1 MPREVST
8 ADGDGESRQEFERCI
23 AAGGVALFPADTVY
37 GLACD
42 PSDDQAVARLQR
54 LKGREDGRPAAVMF
68 FTLDALHQ
76 ALPRLGPRTAAAVG
90 ELLPG
95 PVTLILPN
103 AERKFPLACGPDP
116 SRIGVRLISGPLE
129 GAKCAVMQS
138 SANPTGGTDPKSVD
152 EVDDAIRGGAD
163 LVVDGGRLPG
173 KPSTVIDLH
182 DFEQSGHWAV
192 LRRGPLKRSEIRKR
206 MEAAA
211 A

>member
-1 MPREVST
+1 MAKEVSIT
-8 ADGDGESRQEFERCI
+8 NGDGGGRQAFEQCI

-42 PSDDQAVARLQR
+42 PADDQAVARLQR

-68 FTLDALHQ
+68 FTPEALGK
-76 ALPRLGPRTAAAVG
+76 ALPGLGPRTRAAVDQ
-90 ELLPG
+90 LLPG

-103 AERKFPLACGPDP
+103 ADQLYPLACGPDP
-116 SRIGVRLISGPLE
+116 SRIGVRLISGPLA
-129 GAKCAVMQS
+129 GAGCAVMQS
-138 SANPTGGTDPKSVD
+138 SANPTGGTDPRSVEEVD
-152 EVDDAIRGGAD
+152 EGIRSGAD

-182 DFEQSGHWAV
+182 AFEKSGRWAV

-206 MEAAA
+206 MEAATA
-211 A
+211 